1 MTDFP
6 ESDCEDRND
15 CHIEAIQEGP
25 PFDNMETGYTDQYDD
40 EDKNKW
46 SPHVELILQYW
57 QRWGNEKGEKRGQ
70 APFLPFFEPVSI
82 LLNSRF
88 LC

>member
-6 ESDCEDRND
+6 ESDREDRND

-25 PFDNMETGYTDQYDD
+25 PFNNMETGYTDQYDD

-57 QRWGNEKGEKRGQ
+57 
-70 APFLPFFEPVSI
+70 
-82 LLNSRF
+82 
-88 LC
+88 